1 MRGVGCD
8 IVSID
13 RFKGVLERHPETFL
27 KKTFT
32 EAEIQYCFTHKEP
45 ARPLAARFAAKEA
58 VAKALGTG
66 FGPRLS
72 FLDIEILKEENGKPL
87 VRLSEAAEVQF
98 HHPVIHLSIS
108 HEKNYATAFAIA
120 L

>member
-8 IVSID
+8 IVSIE
-13 RFKGVLERHPETFL
+13 RFKGVLERHPESFL

-32 EAEIQYCFTHKEP
+32 EAEIDYCFTHKEP

-58 VAKALGTG
+58 VAKALGSG

-87 VRLSEAAEVQF
+87 VHLTKEAQERF
-98 HHPVIHLSIS
+98 NHPVIHLSIS
-108 HEKNYATAFAIA
+108 HEKTYATAFAVA